1 MCEKLLQEHTIKAER
16 RITYYFNL
24 SGVYHNQKEYEK
36 EEYYLLPV
44 SEKSYRQLLPFMF
57 WYIHNQRL
65 QGKGIEKVLAQSYD
79 MRDCSERMQT
89 LWGLFLKYC
98 LMRMRRLPRNIL

>member
-1 MCEKLLQEHTIKAER
+1 MCEKLLLEHTIKAER

-36 EEYYLLPV
+36 EEYYLCLFL
-44 SEKSYRQLLPFMF
+44 KNHTRQLLPFMF

-65 QGKGIEKVLAQSYD
+65 QGKGILAVEFQIV
-79 MRDCSERMQT
+79 
-89 LWGLFLKYC
+89 FLHELQLLIPKT
-98 LMRMRRLPRNIL
+98 RNYKDLHLYMKQLQL

>member
-1 MCEKLLQEHTIKAER
+1 MCEKLLLEHTIKAER

-36 EEYYLLPV
+36 EEYYLCLFL
-44 SEKSYRQLLPFMF
+44 KNHTRQLLPFMF

-79 MRDCSERMQT
+79 MRDCSERLQT
-89 LWGLFLKYC
+89 LWGFYEL
-98 LMRMRRLPRNIL
+98 LPHADARTA

>member
-1 MCEKLLQEHTIKAER
+1 MYGIYSNELSYIFDLLARNRTDSATAQ
-16 RITYYFNL
+16 YYTCLLYTSFNL

-36 EEYYLLPV
+36 EEYYLCLFL
-44 SEKSYRQLLPFMF
+44 KNHTRQLLPFMF

-79 MRDCSERMQT
+79 TVSYT
-89 LWGLFLKYC
+89 HLVL
-98 LMRMRRLPRNIL
+98 LM